1 MNDSFMNK
9 DRTLRNS
16 PFQRHLLVRP
26 AAPVLG
32 ALLILSSLIGCGEP
46 ETEVEEVIRPVRY
59 LVAEPA
65 SASRARIYSG
75 TSKSALE
82 SRLSFKVSGTVEAL
96 PIYIG
101 DQLKKGQLIAQ
112 LDASLLE
119 LQAQQSEAN
128 LIQAQASL
136 RNAEAGYQRVRGLYA
151 GNNASRDDLDT
162 ARAAAESAEAQ
173 VKAAEKQLEL
183 AQLNVSYSRL
193 YAKTDCTV
201 ASIDVEVNE
210 NVSPGNPIAT
220 VTCGSALEVELAVPE
235 SLIGELSNGIP
246 ATVRFD
252 AVRDQTF
259 SGTVSEVGVAVG
271 SGATFPVT
279 VAIDG
284 AHPDLRSGLAAEVRF
299 DLATGEQGELYLV
312 PLSAV
317 VEDGGEKFVYL
328 AMPEGDGD
336 LATIER
342 RSVQI
347 GELTDLGL
355 EVLEGLSPGDR
366 VVTAGTSVIRE
377 GLKVKLGEPDSS
389 TAGQP

>member
-1 MNDSFMNK
+1 MNK
-9 DRTLRNS
+9 CTTADTHSASTPPHRRFLG
-16 PFQRHLLVRP
+16 PLVGGLMM
-26 AAPVLG
+26 VSL
-32 ALLILSSLIGCGEP
+32 LIGCRAP
-46 ETEVEEVIRPVRY
+46 EAEMEEVIRPVRH
-59 LVAEPA
+59 LVAEPT

-96 PIYIG
+96 PISIG
-101 DQLKKGQLIAQ
+101 DQLEKGRLIAR
-112 LDASLLE
+112 LDDSLLE

-162 ARAAAESAEAQ
+162 ARAAAESAQAQ

-193 YAKTDCTV
+193 YAQTDCTV
-201 ASIDVEVNE
+201 ASIEVEVNE
-210 NVSPGNPIAT
+210 NVSPGSPIAT

-235 SLIGELSNGIP
+235 SLIGELSKGIP

-252 AVRDQTF
+252 AVRDRTF
-259 SGTVSEVGVAVG
+259 SGTVSEVGVAAG

-279 VAIDG
+279 VAILG
-284 AHPDLRSGLAAEVRF
+284 EHPELRSGLAAEVRF
-299 DLATGEQGELYLV
+299 DLATGEQKELYLV

-317 VEDGGEKFVYL
+317 VEDGGEKFVFLAVPDGGGEL
-328 AMPEGDGD
+328 AM
-336 LATIER
+336 IER
-342 RSVQI
+342 RPVQV

-355 EVLEGLSPGDR
+355 EILGGLSPGDR

-377 GLKVKLGEPDSS
+377 GLKVKLGEPDPS
-389 TAGQP
+389 TAGRP